1 VGDIFPVTL
10 DLKLVGI
17 FDDPE
22 RTEVLLFNH
31 EYLRE
36 SMAGSRRD
44 MVGSWSVQAESKEV
58 VARVAAEIDKTF
70 ENAPQPTKTE
80 AEQAFVLSFVSF
92 IGNVKVF
99 LLSICAA
106 VTFTILLVSANT
118 MAMTVRERIREVGI
132 LKTLGYRNGIIF
144 GLILGEAAFIA
155 LLGGALG
162 LVLANGIA
170 YVLRQGPAVLDQ
182 IRTLTISPPVALFCL
197 AFSVLIGVVS
207 SLFPAIGAARTNI
220 LDAIRDA
227 G

>member
-10 DLKLVGI
+10 ELKLVGI
-17 FDDPE
+17 YDDPE
-22 RTEVLLFNH
+22 KTEALLFSQ

-36 SMAGSRRD
+36 SMTGGRRD
-44 MVGSWSVQAESKEV
+44 MVGSWSVQAENKDV
-58 VARVAAEIDKTF
+58 VARVAADIDKTF

-80 AEQAFVLSFVSF
+80 AERAFVLSFVSF

-99 LLSICAA
+99 LLVYLRGGDVHHPAG
-106 VTFTILLVSANT
+106 VREHHGYDG
-118 MAMTVRERIREVGI
+118 RERIREVGI
-132 LKTLGYRNGIIF
+132 LKTLGYRNGIIL

-155 LLGGALG
+155 LLGGVAG
-162 LVLANGIA
+162 LVLASGIA
-170 YVLRQGPAVLDQ
+170 YVLRQGPAVIDQ

-207 SLFPAIGAARTNI
+207 SLIPAIGAARTNI
-220 LDAIRDA
+220 LDAIRNE